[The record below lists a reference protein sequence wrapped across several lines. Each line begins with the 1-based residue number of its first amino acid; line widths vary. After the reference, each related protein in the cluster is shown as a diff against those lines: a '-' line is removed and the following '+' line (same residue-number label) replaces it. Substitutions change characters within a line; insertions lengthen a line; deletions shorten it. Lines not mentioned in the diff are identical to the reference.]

1 MTVKK
6 ERTPIP
12 IQAYIIMLIGI
23 VFIYFGNLVFSRKAP
38 GVLDLFLKLG
48 ITAED
53 EKSAK
58 FFGSIIAI
66 IGIVIILLPFIL
78 GTESMNI

>member
-1 MTVKK
+1 MV
-6 ERTPIP
+6 
-12 IQAYIIMLIGI
+12 IGI
-23 VFIYFGNLVFSRKAP
+23 VFIYLGYVVFSKKAP

-58 FFGSIIAI
+58 FFGTI
-66 IGIVIILLPFIL
+66 IVITGVVIISLPFIL
-78 GTESMNI
+78 GTEKMNI

>member
-1 MTVKK
+1 MKGK
-6 ERTPIP
+6 LIMP
-12 IQAYIIMLIGI
+12 IQVFFVWLIGL
-23 VFIYFGNLVFSRKAP
+23 VFIYFGYLVFSRKAP
-38 GVLDLFLKLG
+38 GILDYFLKLG

-66 IGIVIILLPFIL
+66 IGIIVILLPFIL
-78 GTESMNI
+78 GIENMNF